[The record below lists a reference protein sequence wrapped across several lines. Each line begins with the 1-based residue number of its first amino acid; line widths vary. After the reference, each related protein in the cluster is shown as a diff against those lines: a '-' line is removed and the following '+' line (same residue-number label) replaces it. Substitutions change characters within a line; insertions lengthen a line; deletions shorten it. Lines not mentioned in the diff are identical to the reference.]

1 VARSIVQK
9 FKGTK
14 KDTAPLKVDLPAELK
29 TRLDIVVAA
38 AGESLKDY
46 VTVLVSRAV
55 EAEERKR
62 MKKEQVA

>member
-1 VARSIVQK
+1 MARTIVQK
-9 FKGTK
+9 FKRTEK
-14 KDTAPLKVDLPAELK
+14 ATSPLKVDLPTELK

-46 VTVLVSRAV
+46 VTQLVIRAV

-62 MKKEQVA
+62 IKKEQVA